1 MDVYTHKS
9 ARLSYQ
15 YFAKHHDLLC
25 PPLSTHALM
34 NAVVQLT
41 CLFPGSIIIYSD
53 INVFVNGMAWLCVQ
67 PVDYNI
73 VANLKVS
80 IVMAVRISDN
90 NVDSI
95 SQAND

>member
-1 MDVYTHKS
+1 
-9 ARLSYQ
+9 
-15 YFAKHHDLLC
+15 
-25 PPLSTHALM
+25 
-34 NAVVQLT
+34 
-41 CLFPGSIIIYSD
+41 
-53 INVFVNGMAWLCVQ
+53 MAWLCVQ